1 MGFSHLLERRTR
13 IWFQAPACHLLPPPS
28 LCSGMR
34 SSSWILI
41 AAVTT
46 CVSLAAQ
53 SPRFRTLDNR
63 AFDDVI
69 ASNEAELMRSG
80 RQIFRFDTFG
90 DERFWGDTLK
100 LHQAIEGVRF
110 GGVGGGVGPATALA
124 VGLKVDSQM
133 VPNSLL
139 AGIKSGAVDLSD
151 PANTL
156 ALINMK
162 AVVGVI
168 PFGRTSA

>member
-1 MGFSHLLERRTR
+1 MRNSRFV
-13 IWFQAPACHLLPPPS
+13 I
-28 LCSGMR
+28 LCVVMVG
-34 SSSWILI
+34 
-41 AAVTT
+41 
-46 CVSLAAQ
+46 VSLAAQ
-53 SPRFRTLDNR
+53 SPRFHTLDDR

-69 ASNEAELMRSG
+69 ASNGAELMRNG
-80 RQIFRFDTFG
+80 RHIFRFDTFG

-110 GGVGGGVGPATALA
+110 GGVGTGVTPRTALA

-133 VPNSLL
+133 VPRSLL
-139 AGIKSGAVDLSD
+139 AGIASGAVSLDD

-162 AVVGVI
+162 AVLGVM
-168 PFGRTSA
+168 PFGRTGNGGLQSIGIT